1 MKYANEALFLVY
13 ALTLLG
19 ILISSIPYLHKSQ
32 NVKPNNH
39 WLIALAINIVSFV
52 LFSIA
57 SVTNLFLLTIAN
69 TLFVGAYFYLLIFFR
84 SLNKKPVEK
93 IARLAPVVLLMFG
106 ITFEVVRQFGTFQ
119 NRVALVLSSLSI
131 CMILGLIDLMQ
142 LRRREKRIQLDFLIF
157 TVVTELILVLIRLA
171 STLLSDA
178 STANTIY
185 EEPLIN
191 TAIRIFTIS
200 FTVLSY
206 ISILGYWGE
215 KLIFDNAEQIQNSL
229 RVNRLLAER
238 DAMIASLL
246 KANKSSATEAI
257 SASIAHELNQPL
269 GASLLNIQFIKML
282 HDSNKLSPDMMADL
296 IGQLERDAKRAGDIV
311 KSLQSIFIKDG
322 GAYEVFAIGEV
333 IDTALAIYKSE
344 LISNGIQLRVSVSD
358 GLVINAHKGQ
368 FLQVL
373 LNLINNA
380 MQILRSTNAQ
390 RKTITITGDQDVDWI
405 TIRIMDSGPG
415 LSKDRR
421 DHLFELFGSDKQS
434 GMGVGLWLCSYI
446 MSNFGGK
453 IAYED
458 NPEGGAIFAL
468 TLPVHSPES

>member
-13 ALTLLG
+13 ALILTG
-19 ILISSIPYLHKSQ
+19 IFISSIPYLRKSQ
-32 NVKPNNH
+32 NTHSNNY
-39 WLIALAINIVSFV
+39 WLVALAINIISFV

-69 TLFVGAYFYLLIFFR
+69 TLFFGAYFYLLIFFR
-84 SLNKKPVEK
+84 SLNRKPVEK
-93 IARLAPVVLLMFG
+93 LARLAPVLLLIFG
-106 ITFEVVRQFGTFQ
+106 IIFEMVRQFGTFQ
-119 NRVALVLSSLSI
+119 NRVILVLSSLSV
-131 CMILGLIDLMQ
+131 CLILGLIELIQ
-142 LRRREKRIQLDFLIF
+142 LRRRENRIQLDFLTF
-157 TVVTELILVLIRLA
+157 TVAVEFILVLIRVTR
-171 STLLSDA
+171 TLLSDP
-178 STANTIY
+178 STTSTIY
-185 EEPLIN
+185 DEPLMSA
-191 TAIRIFTIS
+191 AIRTFTIA

-215 KLIFDNAEQIQNSL
+215 KLILENAEQVQNSL

-269 GASLLNIQFIKML
+269 GASLLNIQFMKML
-282 HDSNKLSPDMMADL
+282 HDSNKLSPEMMGEL
-296 IGQLERDAKRAGDIV
+296 IGQLERDAKRSGDIV
-311 KSLQSIFIKDG
+311 KSLQSIFVKDG
-322 GAYEVFAIGEV
+322 GAYEELDIREV

-344 LISNGIQLRVSVSD
+344 LISNGIQLQVSVSD
-358 GLVINAHKGQ
+358 GLRICAHKGQ

-373 LNLINNA
+373 LNLMNNA
-380 MQILRSTNAQ
+380 MQILVSSNPE
-390 RKTITITGDQDVDWI
+390 RKLITITGRQDAGYSTV
-405 TIRIMDSGPG
+405 RIMDSGPG

-434 GMGVGLWLCSYI
+434 GMGVGLWLCFYI
-446 MSNFGGK
+446 MSNFGGS

-458 NPEGGAIFAL
+458 NPEGGATFVL
-468 TLPVHSPES
+468 TLPEYSPES

>member
-13 ALTLLG
+13 ALILTG
-19 ILISSIPYLHKSQ
+19 IFISSIPYLRKSQ
-32 NVKPNNH
+32 NIHPNNY
-39 WLIALAINIVSFV
+39 WLVALAINIISFV

-84 SLNKKPVEK
+84 SLNRKPVEK
-93 IARLAPVVLLMFG
+93 LARLAPVLLLIFG
-106 ITFEVVRQFGTFQ
+106 IIFEMVRQFGTFQ
-119 NRVALVLSSLSI
+119 NRVILVLSSLSV
-131 CMILGLIDLMQ
+131 CLILGLIELIQ
-142 LRRREKRIQLDFLIF
+142 LRRRENRIQLDFLTF
-157 TVVTELILVLIRLA
+157 TVAVELILVLIRVTR
-171 STLLSDA
+171 TLLSDPSAA
-178 STANTIY
+178 STIY
-185 EEPLIN
+185 DEPLMSA
-191 TAIRIFTIS
+191 AIRTFTIA

-215 KLIFDNAEQIQNSL
+215 KLILENAEQVQNSL

-269 GASLLNIQFIKML
+269 GASLLNIQFMKML
-282 HDSNKLSPDMMADL
+282 HDSNKLSPEMMGEL
-296 IGQLERDAKRAGDIV
+296 IGQLERDAKRSGDIV
-311 KSLQSIFIKDG
+311 KSLQSIFVKDG
-322 GAYEVFAIGEV
+322 GAYEELDIGEV

-344 LISNGIQLRVSVSD
+344 LISNGIQLQVSVSD
-358 GLVINAHKGQ
+358 GLRVCAHKGQ

-380 MQILRSTNAQ
+380 MQILVSSNPE
-390 RKTITITGDQDVDWI
+390 RKLITITGRQDAGYSTV
-405 TIRIMDSGPG
+405 RIMDSGPG

-434 GMGVGLWLCSYI
+434 GMGVGLWLCFYI
-446 MSNFGGK
+446 MSNFGGS

-458 NPEGGAIFAL
+458 NPEGGATFVL
-468 TLPVHSPES
+468 TLPEYSPES